1 MTPSVAPEAVVA
13 EVFGVSRDQLDD
25 ETSNQTLPEWDSL
38 GHITLVLEL
47 ETRFGI
53 ALSAEE
59 ALALT
64 SIGAIK
70 RALAERGITW

>member
-38 GHITLVLEL
+38 GHITLVLGL

-59 ALALT
+59 ALGLT

-70 RALAERGITW
+70 RALVERGITW

>member
-1 MTPSVAPEAVVA
+1 MNPSFAPEAVVA
-13 EVFGVSRDQLDD
+13 EVFGVPRDQVRD

-53 ALSAEE
+53 SLSVEE
-59 ALALT
+59 ALTLT
-64 SIGAIK
+64 SVGAIK
-70 RALAERGITW
+70 RALAERGVTW